1 LRDLV
6 LLPGFMCDQDLWADM
21 VPDLEALGRIHYGNV
36 YQDSTL
42 EGMAGRVL
50 AEAPERFVL
59 VGFSMGG
66 FVARVLA
73 LLAPERVSGVAFI
86 ASSARGYS
94 KEETERRKAG
104 YRPGDR
110 PPRAADAPSAALGLH
125 PDRENDPVLLERLR
139 GMQRRLGRE
148 VRARQAA
155 LIRLDGYAD
164 LERIACPSLVVA
176 CRQDRLRRFAD
187 TERMAQHLPHAT
199 FKVIEDCGHM
209 APLEKPHELA
219 ALLGDWIGRAG
230 L

>member
-1 LRDLV
+1 
-6 LLPGFMCDQDLWADM
+6 MCDKDLWTDM
-21 VPDLEALGRIHYGNV
+21 VPDLAALGRIHYGNV

-42 EGMAGRVL
+42 DGMARRVL
-50 AEAPERFVL
+50 DSSPERFVL

-66 FVARVLA
+66 FVARA
-73 LLAPERVSGVAFI
+73 LSLMAPERVRGVAFV

-94 KEETERRKAG
+94 EEETERRKKG
-104 YRPGDR
+104 YGPGGR
-110 PPRAADAPSAALGLH
+110 PPRARSGAPGLH
-125 PDRENDPVLLERLR
+125 PDRENDPVLIARLR
-139 GMQRRLGRE
+139 GMQKRLGRE

-176 CRQDRLRRFAD
+176 CRQDRLRRFAE

-199 FKVIEDCGHM
+199 FRVIEDCGHM